1 MKKRIENLEASKD
14 TEFIG
19 WQFEGGEAVINKE
32 KNRLQLLFDENPSEE
47 PVNGVNRQKTSTQTV
62 KTREYVNKSS
72 DKTINPKTVNEA
84 RRDFVQKK
92 VKDKKAEEKR
102 EVEKASQEHTS
113 APKSKENYQY
123 DFDNETPELKAKD
136 TYNPHS
142 KITTSSGTEKVD
154 LTSGIKTK
162 ENYMKS
168 LRQER
173 FEVDKSP
180 YSSTPKPNQKTQTVS
195 RSTANAKKAVKT
207 RQATARNTKD
217 VVKSGS
223 VYTSKT
229 AKRWHRYAAFRYKS
243 L

>member
-92 VKDKKAEEKR
+92 VKDKK
-102 EVEKASQEHTS
+102 S
-113 APKSKENYQY
+113 
-123 DFDNETPELKAKD
+123 
-136 TYNPHS
+136 
-142 KITTSSGTEKVD
+142 
-154 LTSGIKTK
+154 
-162 ENYMKS
+162 
-168 LRQER
+168 
-173 FEVDKSP
+173 
-180 YSSTPKPNQKTQTVS
+180 
-195 RSTANAKKAVKT
+195 
-207 RQATARNTKD
+207 
-217 VVKSGS
+217 
-223 VYTSKT
+223 
-229 AKRWHRYAAFRYKS
+229 
-243 L
+243 